1 MTLDVILNYCAVAA
15 AAVYVMW
22 GEISPW
28 GWVALLAIFILVV
41 IIAIRHAE
49 QQNPSLEEQRSDFAQ
64 LLPKD
69 PPVKV
74 DRRFTSYRRA
84 SGLFDVEDK

>member
-1 MTLDVILNYCAVAA
+1 MTLDVILNYCAVAVA
-15 AAVYVMW
+15 TVAVLW
-22 GEISPW
+22 QEIEPW
-28 GWVALLAIFILVV
+28 AWVALGVSLVAVV
-41 IIAIRHAE
+41 IFAVRHAE
-49 QQNPSLEEQRSDFAQ
+49 MQDPSLEEQRSDFAQ

-69 PPVKV
+69 PPVMI

>member
-22 GEISPW
+22 GEIGPW
-28 GWVALLAIFILVV
+28 GWVALLAILIFMV
-41 IIAIRHAE
+41 IVAIRHAE
-49 QQNPSLEEQRSDFAQ
+49 QQDPSLDEMRSDFAQ

-69 PPVKV
+69 PPVNIE
-74 DRRFTSYRRA
+74 RRVGERRK
-84 SGLFDVEDK
+84 ETE